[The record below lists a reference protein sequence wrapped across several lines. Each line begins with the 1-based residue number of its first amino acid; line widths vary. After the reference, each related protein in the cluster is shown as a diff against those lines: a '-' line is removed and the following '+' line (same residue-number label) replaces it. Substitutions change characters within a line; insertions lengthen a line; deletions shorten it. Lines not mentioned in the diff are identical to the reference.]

1 MLQILLEQ
9 WTSCNGQWAQS
20 EFFLQIKQKRRN
32 RTIGSR
38 RWMCKAELLSK
49 FGSQDVVNQLIQA
62 KTLDAEIAATHVR
75 ANPDLH
81 GMDTD
86 DPR

>member
-1 MLQILLEQ
+1 MV
-9 WTSCNGQWAQS
+9 
-20 EFFLQIKQKRRN
+20 
-32 RTIGSR
+32 GSR
-38 RWMCKAELLSK
+38 RWMCKAELLAK

-62 KTLDAEIAATHVR
+62 KTLDPEIAATHVR